1 MKNEMRVVTMKQQVS
16 KALMSQAKR
25 EINDLM
31 HYNDPAVIKRSV
43 AAKLCDSGYHK
54 DGSIR
59 SWEIEGIFNFV
70 FEYGRR
76 GGIRISYCN
85 SNGLQSATFQAGEWE
100 SLNHMLQHMVKS
112 AISSIEEKAEAEKKA
127 EEQKRF
133 EDAVAAAVRKELY
146 KQNELKLSGM
156 MVLH

>member
-31 HYNDPAVIKRSV
+31 YYNDPAVIKRSV

-59 SWEIEGIFNFV
+59 SSVYADMYGQLKR
-70 FEYGRR
+70 EYGCVS
-76 GGIRISYCN
+76 SY
-85 SNGLQSATFQAGEWE
+85 
-100 SLNHMLQHMVKS
+100 KS
-112 AISSIEEKAEAEKKA
+112 IKRKYIADVHDFIDCYTVPRVL
-127 EEQKRF
+127 EEQI
-133 EDAVAAAVRKELY
+133 
-146 KQNELKLSGM
+146 NELIKGE
-156 MVLH
+156 